1 MEDLQNSYRFADRL
15 VTRGI
20 ETGNQ
25 AIESAKHMSD
35 DIELTIN
42 ALFVQ
47 SLAEKSEKS
56 KSTNNKIT
64 ALSSELLDSISVTS
78 TATSK
83 GKKFS
88 EYMRKVKAKLKI
100 KTKQCRRE
108 RILSD
113 SIKSV
118 TNASSYES
126 RVKYLAA
133 KMSDDRVLHINVILI
148 DPETSRNEI
157 LPFEFNIRD
166 KIPVKELMNK
176 ISQFAIDPILKNKKY
191 KCLCLDNTFLLECHE
206 PLQSYFLPSKQN
218 QFAIAV
224 PVGKTAKSIVELAMP
239 IMHKTRRESITK
251 GSGSSGQSQSQSGPT
266 SPSLRESLNLSKGGK
281 NDKNAML
288 PKLLHAAQCDSMQST
303 NTTTS
308 TSNAATITKK
318 GPPTEIC
325 IPNFVYM
332 IMALLFIYVMHGSS
346 NKKISCN

>member
-1 MEDLQNSYRFADRL
+1 MGNSYRFADRL

-25 AIESAKHMSD
+25 AIE
-35 DIELTIN
+35 N

-47 SLAEKSEKS
+47 SLVEKSEKS

-133 KMSDDRVLHINVILI
+133 KMSDDRVLHINVILV

-191 KCLCLDNTFLLECHE
+191 KFLCLDNTFLLECHE

-251 GSGSSGQSQSQSGPT
+251 GSGSSGQSQSGPT

-308 TSNAATITKK
+308 TSNAASI
-318 GPPTEIC
+318 
-325 IPNFVYM
+325 
-332 IMALLFIYVMHGSS
+332 
-346 NKKISCN
+346 

>member
-1 MEDLQNSYRFADRL
+1 M
-15 VTRGI
+15 G
-20 ETGNQ
+20 
-25 AIESAKHMSD
+25 
-35 DIELTIN
+35 
-42 ALFVQ
+42 
-47 SLAEKSEKS
+47 EKS

-88 EYMRKVKAKLKI
+88 EYMRRVKAKLKI

-157 LPFEFNIRD
+157 LPFEFNLRD
-166 KIPVKELMNK
+166 KIPVKELMKK

-218 QFAIAV
+218 QFAIAA

-251 GSGSSGQSQSQSGPT
+251 GSGQSQSQSGPT
-266 SPSLRESLNLSKGGK
+266 SPSLRESLNLSKVEK